1 MSVFTHSLY
10 NTTHLTMHRL
20 LSTLTA
26 VFLLVAGFSLSANAQ
41 DAAPNDSTTVVDV
54 AVAADD
60 FNILVEALQAT
71 GLDAALQGE
80 GPFTVLAPTDE
91 AFEALGDELDRLLQ
105 EENLEELANI
115 LSYHVITA
123 EALAEDVAGMT
134 EAPTVLGQPISIS
147 VENGSVTVSGS
158 NSAQVVQT
166 DIDASNGVIHV
177 IDTVL
182 LPPESE

>member
-1 MSVFTHSLY
+1 
-10 NTTHLTMHRL
+10 MHRL

-41 DAAPNDSTTVVDV
+41 DMGAENDSTTVVDV
-54 AVAADD
+54 AVQADD
-60 FNILVEALQAT
+60 FNILVDALQAT
-71 GLDAALQGE
+71 GLDTALQGE

-91 AFEALGDELDRLLQ
+91 AFEALGDELNRLLQ
-105 EENLEELANI
+105 EENIEELADI

-123 EALAEDVAGMT
+123 EAYAEDVAGMT
-134 EAPTVLGQPISIS
+134 EAPTVQGQPISIS
-147 VENGSVTVSGS
+147 AEEGTVTVSGS

-166 DIDASNGVIHV
+166 DIEASNGVIHV